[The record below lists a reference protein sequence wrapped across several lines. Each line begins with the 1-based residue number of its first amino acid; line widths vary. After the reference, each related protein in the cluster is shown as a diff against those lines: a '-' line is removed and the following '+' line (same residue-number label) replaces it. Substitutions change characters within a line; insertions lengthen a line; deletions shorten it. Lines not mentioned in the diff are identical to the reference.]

1 MPSRTSPIIHLPLPN
16 TPYRGPGTDGHFS
29 ARVRVARRHL
39 ADTLEALRAAQD
51 DLDAC
56 RQVAAGEFEED
67 APAGPYVQSSRGPWC
82 LEGRR

>member
-16 TPYRGPGTDGHFS
+16 TPTEAQEQMAIFS

-56 RQVAAGEFEED
+56 RQIAAGEFEED